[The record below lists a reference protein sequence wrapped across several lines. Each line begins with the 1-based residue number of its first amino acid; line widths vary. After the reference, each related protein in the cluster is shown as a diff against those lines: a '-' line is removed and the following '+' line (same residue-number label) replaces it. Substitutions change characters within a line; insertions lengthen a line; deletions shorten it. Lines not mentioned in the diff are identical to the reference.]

1 MGICC
6 LLLNLIVFILTS
18 VLSVLIGL
26 VLLLLLADAMNLI
39 MILITTI
46 IEEKNRKKIYMI
58 TIKTII
64 KRNEEIKYDF
74 VLDIAINMII
84 IIITIK

>member
-6 LLLNLIVFILTS
+6 LLLNFIFFILTS
-18 VLSVLIGL
+18 VLNWSYWSCSSSSPCCRDKLDNDINNN
-26 VLLLLLADAMNLI
+26 DY
-39 MILITTI
+39 
-46 IEEKNRKKIYMI
+46 ERKRKKKIYTI
-58 TIKTII
+58 IKTII

-84 IIITIK
+84 I